1 MSNYLESTHHRDWK
15 ENNYLKIAGFFS
27 DEEVTALQAWVN
39 DIEGRKPTHDKW
51 MHHFEA
57 TPDGTRDCPAQ
68 KISCRTIL
76 AWKKLLTDGKVLAVV
91 SELMGEPAVLYK
103 EKINYKYPGGGGYA
117 PHQDAPAYEFVTF
130 HITCLISVDP
140 ATPDSGCLSFSP
152 GRYERDFI
160 ALDEKGCIAEEVA
173 AEMEWVEVP
182 TEPGDILLFGSYIPH
197 KSGTNRSRQPRRI
210 IYVTYNAL
218 SEGDWREQY
227 YEDKRQAFSEY
238 TKSSPTQVGQISKIG
253 HFRGR
258 TVLNHE
264 QSD

>member
-1 MSNYLESTHHRDWK
+1 MSNYLEPIHHRDWK
-15 ENNYLKIAGFFS
+15 DSNYLKISGLFS
-27 DEEVTALQAWVN
+27 DEEVAALQQWVK
-39 DIEGRKPTHDKW
+39 DIEGWKPTHDKW

-57 TPDGTRDCPAQ
+57 TPDGTRLSRSENFVPYHAGM
-68 KISCRTIL
+68 
-76 AWKKLLTDGKVLAVV
+76 KKTLTGGKVLEVV

-117 PHQDAPAYEFVTF
+117 AHQDAPAYEFVKF
-130 HITCLISVDP
+130 HITCLISVDA
-140 ATPDSGCLSFSP
+140 ATPENGCLSFSP
-152 GRYERDFI
+152 GQYEKGFI

-173 AEMEWVEVP
+173 SEMEWVEVP

-197 KSGTNRSRQPRRI
+197 KSGENRSNQPRRI
-210 IYVTYNAL
+210 VYVTYNAL
-218 SEGDWREQY
+218 SEGDWRERY

-238 TKSSPTQVGQISKIG
+238 TKNSSTQTSQISKIG
-253 HFRGR
+253 HFQGR